1 LSGCIFPLD
10 PVDRSRSIST
20 VDKESPT
27 GEYGRNR
34 RSMPIHLRR
43 ITFDCRWSIKNR
55 DNFVVDFINDT
66 CANLPRFPNVS
77 SSVTRGGRQTEKS
90 KKNAARAGWPRR
102 FALIQATSR
111 AEVDVISAKLCS
123 CDRAIF
129 SWRTLSWSDRS
140 FNLTIVDNSPN
151 MHNTCFF
158 VWIPYLARYS
168 EIFRKPNFQVV
179 IWKSAF
185 IWKMLSRRNWK
196 PKDPVC
202 LQSLVCLPPLAVN
215 VKTSRHDGQR
225 DHIVPSPPPKK
236 VVTAD

>member
-1 LSGCIFPLD
+1 MSIPIHRFID

-90 KKNAARAGWPRR
+90 KKTRPGPDGRDALRWYRR
-102 FALIQATSR
+102 LRVQ
-111 AEVDVISAKLCS
+111 KL
-123 CDRAIF
+123 
-129 SWRTLSWSDRS
+129 TLSVLNCAHATGQS
-140 FNLTIVDNSPN
+140 FHDLHFLDQIALSTWQSWITAPTCTIHASSFGYRILPD
-151 MHNTCFF
+151 
-158 VWIPYLARYS
+158 IRRYS
-168 EIFRKPNFQVV
+168 GNPIFR
-179 IWKSAF
+179 
-185 IWKMLSRRNWK
+185 
-196 PKDPVC
+196 
-202 LQSLVCLPPLAVN
+202 
-215 VKTSRHDGQR
+215 
-225 DHIVPSPPPKK
+225 
-236 VVTAD
+236 